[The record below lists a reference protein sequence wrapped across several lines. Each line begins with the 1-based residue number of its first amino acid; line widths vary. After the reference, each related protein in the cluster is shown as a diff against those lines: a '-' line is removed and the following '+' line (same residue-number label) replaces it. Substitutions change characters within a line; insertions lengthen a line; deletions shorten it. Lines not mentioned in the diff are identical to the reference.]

1 MSLRGDKWDLTTVNV
16 SYAQKRDRLHV
27 ERRKA
32 TESSYYLMKKQSR
45 LLVKEGATR
54 EIGSERVLDTDTQER

>member
-1 MSLRGDKWDLTTVNV
+1 MSLIGDKWDLTTVNV

-32 TESSYYLMKKQSR
+32 TESSYYLVKKHR
-45 LLVKEGATR
+45 RAFIKEGATR